1 MRNLVIGFIVF
12 VIWSLFS
19 VWLYVEKI
27 KPVVNDPVTI
37 QSIPE
42 IQTIPETPAVVEDSV
57 VQSVAPLPNDL
68 MIYFKFDDV
77 SFNTDPKT
85 DNSIIEFKSWLDKN
99 PESILLITGHTD
111 NIGTSEYNQA
121 LGYRRAQT
129 IQKYLESTGINVD
142 KLKTDSKGEDQPV
155 ADQSTEEGRAK
166 NRRTVITIKK

>member
-1 MRNLVIGFIVF
+1 MRILIIGFIVF

-27 KPVVNDPVTI
+27 KPVANDPVTI
-37 QSIPE
+37 QPIPE
-42 IQTIPETPAVVEDSV
+42 IQAIVVDSV
-57 VQSVAPLPNDL
+57 MQSDVVMPNDL
-68 MIYFKFDDV
+68 MIYFEFDDA
-77 SFNTDPKT
+77 SFNTDSKT
-85 DNSIIEFKSWLDKN
+85 DNSVIEFKSWLDKN
-99 PESILLITGHTD
+99 PESILSITGHAD
-111 NIGTSEYNQA
+111 KIGTSEYNQA

-142 KLKTDSKGEDQPV
+142 KLIAESKGEDQPI

>member
-1 MRNLVIGFIVF
+1 MRILAIGFIVF

-27 KPVVNDPVTI
+27 KPVMNDPVPI

-42 IQTIPETPAVVEDSV
+42 IQPIVADSV
-57 VQSVAPLPNDL
+57 MQSDVLMPNDL
-68 MIYFKFDDV
+68 MIYFEFDDA

-85 DNSIIEFKSWLDKN
+85 DNSVIEFKSWLDKN
-99 PESILLITGHTD
+99 PESILSITGHTD

-121 LGYRRAQT
+121 LGLKRAQT
-129 IQKYLESTGINVD
+129 IQKYLKSRGINAD
-142 KLKTDSKGEDQPV
+142 KLIADSKGEDQPV
-155 ADQSTEEGRAK
+155 ADQNTEEGRAK